1 MSLLALCHYRTAGLF
16 GGRVWFASRLLG
28 IAGLAALALAVPTA
42 AQAGDGRALPSDV
55 AFKGGISVTS
65 TSGCTIWN
73 PNKKWFAGSYRVPV
87 VGSSN
92 PPDSYLIFSIG
103 DAIASF
109 KLVGDTFSTSF
120 KMVEAIS
127 IGTQVSTFSASVKI
141 AAQVPAV
148 VGLTTLR
155 VDTTGTVQG
164 WENEPSCVVNFIMSG
179 VRDLNP

>member
-1 MSLLALCHYRTAGLF
+1 MSLLASRRHRTAGSF
-16 GGRVWFASRLLG
+16 GGFARFASRLLG
-28 IAGLAALALAVPTA
+28 VAGLAALALAVPT

-73 PNKKWFAGSYRVPV
+73 PNKKWFAGVYRVPV

-103 DAIASF
+103 DAISSF

-120 KMVEAIS
+120 KTVEAIS
-127 IGTQVSTFSASVKI
+127 IGTQVDTFSASVKI